1 MANQLLL
8 ILSLTSLSSLL
19 KAERNVFLPD
29 QIAKNFLGRTKRAN
43 TFLEELKQ
51 GNIERECYEET
62 CSKEEA
68 REAFEDDEKTD
79 EFWNIH
85 FDGDQCEPAPCL
97 NGGTC
102 KDGIGRYTCTCLKR
116 YNGLNCENDIQ
127 QYCKLNNGGCQHF
140 CRLFNDSVICF
151 CADGYTLA
159 EDGESCVPT
168 DPYPCGQIKTK
179 KTKREAS
186 SYGSIHNSTYDGI
199 DDDMFVDYFQNLS
212 VPALEPSTE
221 TSHNEDNSDSN
232 PDTRVVGGTE
242 CALGE
247 CPWQALLLDQEGE
260 GFCGGTILNQR
271 YILTAAH
278 CINQTKSVK
287 VVVGAVH
294 RTEEDRS
301 GMVYVVERILT
312 HPKFELQTYN
322 FDIALIELRDPIQ
335 FSENV
340 KAACLP
346 TADFANQILMKQ
358 REGKV
363 SGFGRTEERG
373 RTSLTLRVISVPYVE
388 RKDCMV
394 SSNYEITENM
404 FCAGYH
410 SVGKDAC
417 QGDSGGPHVTEYR
430 GTYFVTGIVSWGEGC
445 AREGKYGIYTKV
457 SKFIV
462 WIKRLMAR
470 KSQHRIHT

>member
-1 MANQLLL
+1 M
-8 ILSLTSLSSLL
+8 
-19 KAERNVFLPD
+19 
-29 QIAKNFLGRTKRAN
+29 
-43 TFLEELKQ
+43 
-51 GNIERECYEET
+51 
-62 CSKEEA
+62 
-68 REAFEDDEKTD
+68 
-79 EFWNIH
+79 
-85 FDGDQCEPAPCL
+85 
-97 NGGTC
+97 
-102 KDGIGRYTCTCLKR
+102 
-116 YNGLNCENDIQ
+116 
-127 QYCKLNNGGCQHF
+127 
-140 CRLFNDSVICF
+140 
-151 CADGYTLA
+151 
-159 EDGESCVPT
+159 
-168 DPYPCGQIKTK
+168 
-179 KTKREAS
+179 
-186 SYGSIHNSTYDGI
+186 
-199 DDDMFVDYFQNLS
+199 
-212 VPALEPSTE
+212 
-221 TSHNEDNSDSN
+221 
-232 PDTRVVGGTE
+232 
-242 CALGE
+242 
-247 CPWQALLLDQEGE
+247 
-260 GFCGGTILNQR
+260 
-271 YILTAAH
+271 
-278 CINQTKSVK
+278 
-287 VVVGAVH
+287 H